1 MNNSIKNIYVKGSSH
16 RGSVETNLTSIHEDS
31 GSIPGLAQRVKDPAL
46 LWAVVWFA
54 DVARILRCCG
64 CRVGQRLQ
72 LPTEPKPENLHML
85 WARPWKDKNTHTHER
100 IYVKENFPKDINIS
114 RMKDEII
121 SVIKH

>member
-1 MNNSIKNIYVKGSSH
+1 MGSSH

-72 LPTEPKPENLHML
+72 LPTEPEPENLHML